1 MIVLGGATRL
11 ANSGLSITEWKPLS
25 GFLPPLSHDAWLSE
39 FEKYKRIPEF
49 LGENPDMNLA
59 GFKSIYKWE
68 WAHRLLGRVIGI
80 VFFVPLYYFGMN
92 NRLPKAISP
101 QLWLLMILILF
112 QAILG
117 WVMVSSGLIEN
128 RVDVTQQSLAA
139 HLGVAFVIL
148 GLFFH
153 CFMQVT
159 ASETNGSDV
168 SEIKPPLGI
177 KMHAWLIVLLVLV
190 QVIAGALVAGTH
202 AGLTYNTWP
211 LMDGQF
217 IPSGYT
223 SVEPADLNVFEN
235 VTAIQ
240 FNHRVLAYL
249 VVVLVISFYIR
260 ARKFE
265 DLRKSAFFLLFV
277 TCCQVVLG
285 IMTLLLTVPMSLALM
300 HQFLAITVFLAA
312 LDAAVLPKQN
322 AETAKQSAE

>member
-1 MIVLGGATRL
+1 MCIR
-11 ANSGLSITEWKPLS
+11 
-25 GFLPPLSHDAWLSE
+25 D
-39 FEKYKRIPEF
+39 
-49 LGENPDMNLA
+49 
-59 GFKSIYKWE
+59 
-68 WAHRLLGRVIGI
+68 RVY
-80 VFFVPLYYFGMN
+80 FVPLYYFGMN

-101 QLWLLMILILF
+101 QLWLLMILILL

-117 WVMVSSGLIEN
+117 WVMVYSGLIEN
-128 RVDVTQQSLAA
+128 RVDVTQQTLAA

-153 CFMQVT
+153 CFKQVT

-168 SEIKPPLGI
+168 SEIKPPLGT

-211 LMDGQF
+211 LMNGQF

-223 SVEPADLNVFEN
+223 SLEPAYLNVFEN
-235 VTAIQ
+235 VAAIQ

-260 ARKFE
+260 ARNFE
-265 DLRKSAFFLLFV
+265 GLRKSALFLLFV

-285 IMTLLLTVPMSLALM
+285 IITLLLTVPMSLALM

-312 LDAAVLPKQN
+312 VDAAVFPKQYV
-322 AETAKQSAE
+322 ETTKKSAD